1 MTGPPIGDSE
11 RVSVG
16 ITRRVKPGRG
26 DAFEAWL
33 DEIRDLASGFTGY
46 AGMDVVR
53 PVDPANP
60 TYVIILRFDRYEQYA
75 AWHDSSERASA
86 VERSLELT
94 VGDPVL
100 EVTHG
105 LEGWFTPPAAG
116 LQRPARY
123 KMTILTLPPG
133 PRHPRYTI
141 GGRYP
146 LIVVIGALVAAL
158 TGLPATL
165 ITLVT
170 IIIVAA
176 VATYWVMPWVTK
188 LFRPW
193 LFPKS

>member
-100 EVTHG
+100 EETHG

-123 KMTILTLPPG
+123 KMTILT
-133 PRHPRYTI
+133 I
-141 GGRYP
+141 GGLYP

-165 ITLVT
+165 STLVT